1 MMSPSAPDEA
11 ATSPL
16 RRNYPLLEQRYPAA
30 NAAAR
35 VSFALSF
42 LALRVVGWW
51 PVCLPYL
58 RDLWALAPDEPVV
71 VKRGV
76 RRCCMRMRPSSL
88 DETIRCACFAR
99 SAAAPGRLR
108 RCAGRFLCSV

>member
-1 MMSPSAPDEA
+1 MMSPPAPDEA

-16 RRNYPLLEQRYPAA
+16 RRNYPLLEQRYPVA

-71 VKRGV
+71 VGVMAMTAVIISGLQMFWGYQVARGLAQAVLDGV
-76 RRCCMRMRPSSL
+76 RGGS
-88 DETIRCACFAR
+88 
-99 SAAAPGRLR
+99 R
-108 RCAGRFLCSV
+108 RADVKGG

>member
-35 VSFALSF
+35 VSFARRGDF
-42 LALRVVGWW
+42 RAARPPAAVYALRA
-51 PVCLPYL
+51 PPASTRQCLY
-58 RDLWALAPDEPVV
+58 
-71 VKRGV
+71 
-76 RRCCMRMRPSSL
+76 SSFGP
-88 DETIRCACFAR
+88 R
-99 SAAAPGRLR
+99 
-108 RCAGRFLCSV
+108 